1 MWCSRPSLGLDP
13 PDVPPDTGRKEDAV
27 VGTRGDTQ
35 EDQHVDGEGREHKNV
50 MVAKERDDATG
61 RRQLDPTMISSRITV
76 ITERYRMSSSVKMM
90 TTVTAVILR
99 IDLLPACCMSEASG
113 AAPAT

>member
-1 MWCSRPSLGLDP
+1 ML
-13 PDVPPDTGRKEDAV
+13 T
-27 VGTRGDTQ
+27 
-35 EDQHVDGEGREHKNV
+35 
-50 MVAKERDDATG
+50 AKVESTKTSWWPRNATMP
-61 RRQLDPTMISSRITV
+61 RAAASSTPTMISSRITV

-99 IDLLPACCMSEASG
+99 IDLLPACCMSDASG